1 MPGLRFGSQSLS
13 YSFYKVCDQLVPELP
28 APVRNRRLDLG
39 GTMKLPMPVICKCG
53 FATMDAK
60 KAIQHAQQHEE
71 QMIWEC
77 LACGT
82 TFKGEDG
89 EYKNGYLVCP
99 SCWHGDLSEVAEGG
113 KDDNRASNKTV

>member
-39 GTMKLPMPVICKCG
+39 GTM
-53 FATMDAK
+53 TY
-60 KAIQHAQQHEE
+60 
-71 QMIWEC
+71 EC
-77 LACGT
+77 IACGT
-82 TFKGEDG
+82 TFKEEDG